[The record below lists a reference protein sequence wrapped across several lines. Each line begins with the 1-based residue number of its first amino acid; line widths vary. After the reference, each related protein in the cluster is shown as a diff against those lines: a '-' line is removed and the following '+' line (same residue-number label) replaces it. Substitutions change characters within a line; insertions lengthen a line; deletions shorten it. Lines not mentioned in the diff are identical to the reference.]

1 MATGQVIPPLPEGF
15 KIDGT
20 PPLPDGFVIDQPKPI
35 TVRDKIRMAVSENN
49 PTGSFLD
56 NVAAGAGKTLFDLAR
71 GAGQRLR
78 SVLPQGAADSLRLP
92 TQADIDEARARDEA
106 LSSTVGGKVGQVAGA
121 LPVALIPGA
130 NTLAGATAV
139 GAGMG
144 ALQPTAEDESVLQNM
159 AIGGAAGA
167 AGKVIGDK
175 VAGYLGNKLRV
186 DQAKGAVQ
194 QAANASRD
202 ADMQAFRQAGLVVP
216 PSQSPN
222 AGIATRALEGMSNK
236 INVQQ
241 TASVRNAEAVNNAAR
256 RALRLPP
263 DAPLNEATMQTVRQ
277 SAAPAYQALESIPA
291 IKSDAAF
298 TQGIQSLARQK
309 LGGVTSNPA
318 DAKITQLMDELSTLS
333 QVDGKAL
340 IADIKNLRELAKANY
355 NAASKTAD
363 VGAEAL
369 AAAQSKAAAMLEDLA
384 ERNLRAN
391 NAPADV
397 VKNFREAR
405 QLIAKS
411 HTVEN
416 AIREGA
422 DNVSAQKLAQA
433 LNRGAPLEG
442 DLLTAAKFGNR
453 FSKAAQSPETI
464 GSVPMF
470 TMTDLVAGAA
480 GGAVNPALA
489 ALALARPAARNIALS
504 GPVQN
509 ALARSSYGP
518 GATQE
523 LLTNA
528 ANSPILKALLSAGA
542 PQAVLAN
549 GGKQ

>member
-15 KIDGT
+15 KIDGM
-20 PPLPDGFVIDQPKPI
+20 PPLPAGFSIDQPKPM
-35 TVRDKIRMAVSENN
+35 TVRDAIRAAAKENA
-49 PTGSFLD
+49 PTGSFFD
-56 NVAAGAGKTLFDLAR
+56 NVAAGAGKTIYDVAR

-78 SVLPQGAADSLRLP
+78 SVLPQGASDSLGLP
-92 TQADIDEARARDEA
+92 TQADIDEARARDQA
-106 LSSTVGGKVGQVAGA
+106 LSDTVGGKVGQVAAA

-130 NTLAGATAV
+130 NTMAGSIAV

-144 ALQPTAEDESVLQNM
+144 ALQPTNEDESVLQNM

-175 VAGYLGNKLRV
+175 AAGYLTGKLAA
-186 DQAKGAVQ
+186 DKATGAAQ
-194 QAANASRD
+194 QTANAARD

-216 PSQSPN
+216 PSQNPN
-222 AGIATRALEGMSNK
+222 AGMATRALEGLSNK

-256 RALRLPP
+256 RALRLPA
-263 DAPLNEATMQTVRQ
+263 DAPLNGATMQAVRK
-277 SAAPAYQALESIPA
+277 SAQPAYQALEALPA
-291 IKSDAAF
+291 INSDPAF

-318 DAKITQLMDELSTLS
+318 DAKITQLMDELSTLTT
-333 QVDGKAL
+333 VDGKAL

-355 NAASKTAD
+355 SAASKTAD

-384 ERNLRAN
+384 ERNLQAN
-391 NAPADV
+391 GAPADV

-405 QLIAKS
+405 KLIAKS

-453 FSKAAQSPETI
+453 FNKAAQSPETI

-509 ALARSSYGP
+509 ALAKPSYGP
-518 GATQE
+518 GMSQE
-523 LLTNA
+523 LLTKMA
-528 ANSPILKALLSAGA
+528 ASPILRALLAGGA
-542 PQAVLAN
+542 PAAALAD

>member
-1 MATGQVIPPLPEGF
+1 MGWKDAPIADVASPGGGWQSAPMDKPRALGAQDTMP
-15 KIDGT
+15 T
-20 PPLPDGFVIDQPKPI
+20 P
-35 TVRDKIRMAVSENN
+35 N

-56 NVAAGAGKTLFDLAR
+56 NVAAGAGKTMFDVAR

-78 SVLPQGAADSLRLP
+78 SVLPQSASDSLGLP

-106 LSSTVGGKVGQVAGA
+106 LSGTVGGKVGQVIGA
-121 LPVALIPGA
+121 LPVAALPGA
-130 NTLAGATAV
+130 NTYAGATAI

-144 ALQPTAEDESVLQNM
+144 LLQPTSGDESVLQNT
-159 AIGGAAGA
+159 ALGGAAGA
-167 AGKVIGDK
+167 AGKFVGDK
-175 VAGYLGNKLRV
+175 VGGFLARKLGADR
-186 DQAKGAVQ
+186 ASGAAQ

-202 ADMQAFRQAGLVVP
+202 ADMQAFRQLGLVVP

-222 AGIATRALEGMSNK
+222 AGMATRALEGMSNK

-241 TASVRNAEAVNNAAR
+241 NASVRNADAVNNAAR
-256 RALRLPP
+256 RALQLPAN
-263 DAPLNEATMQTVRQ
+263 APLNEATMIGVRK
-277 SAAPAYQALESIPA
+277 SAQPAYQALEALPA
-291 IKSDAAF
+291 INSDATF

-333 QVDGKAL
+333 KVDGKAL

-355 NAASKTAD
+355 NAASRSAD

-369 AAAQSKAAAMLEDLA
+369 GAAQSKAAAMLEDLA
-384 ERNLRAN
+384 ERNLKAN
-391 NAPADV
+391 GAPADV

-405 QLIAKS
+405 KLIAKS

-422 DNVSAQKLAQA
+422 DNVSAQKLATA

-453 FSKAAQSPETI
+453 FNKAAQSPETI

-470 TMTDLVAGAA
+470 TMTDLILGA
-480 GGAVNPALA
+480 GGGAINPALA
-489 ALALARPAARNIALS
+489 ALGIARPIARNVALS

-523 LLTNA
+523 LLTSA